1 MKESINLATTFA
13 PNKPRKVLNL
23 GKLKN
28 YLRAVNGAV
37 FILLILEILI
47 LSFVSWQIK
56 AQSVAKLTAERK
68 LTTLTG
74 DVKLID
80 SLLTRQK
87 QLDYIEKQRP
97 NLKATASLIQ
107 ESVPEDTTLTNL
119 KIYSDHVTVSAETAG
134 VSSFSQFVNN
144 LIGSKYFKK
153 ISLTQSAYNRDS
165 GTFSF
170 TLECLIN

>member
-1 MKESINLATTFA
+1 MKESINLAATFVE
-13 PNKPRKVLNL
+13 NKPRKVFDL

-28 YLRAVNGAV
+28 YLKALNAVAAA
-37 FILLILEILI
+37 FLILEL
-47 LSFVSWQIK
+47 LVLGFASWQAK
-56 AQSVAKLTAERK
+56 AQSAGKLASEKK
-68 LTTLTG
+68 LASLTG
-74 DVKLID
+74 DAKLID

-97 NLKATASLIQ
+97 NLKSTADLIQ
-107 ESVPEDTTLTNL
+107 KLVPEDTTLTNL
-119 KIYSDHVTVSAETAG
+119 KIYKDRVIISAKTGG

-165 GTFSF
+165 GTFNF

>member
-1 MKESINLATTFA
+1 MKESINLASTFA
-13 PNKPRKVLNL
+13 LSKPKRVFNL

-28 YLRAVNGAV
+28 YLKALNTAAAA
-37 FILLILEILI
+37 FLILEL
-47 LSFVSWQIK
+47 LVLGFASWQAG
-56 AQSVAKLTAERK
+56 AQAAGKLASEKK
-68 LTTLTG
+68 LASLTG
-74 DVKLID
+74 DAKLID

-97 NLKATASLIQ
+97 NLKGITNLIQ
-107 ESVPEDTTLTNL
+107 KLVPEDVTLTNL
-119 KIYSDHVTVSAETAG
+119 KIYKDRVTISSKTVG

-144 LIGSKYFKK
+144 LIGSKYLKK

-165 GTFSF
+165 GSFSF